1 MRRTLKPWICSLLAA
16 PAIGVCGCQLP
27 PPLFGPRGPM
37 GYQQR
42 EASVFDP
49 YADND
54 LGPEVVGGRPRDYQ
68 KQAPEPVRS
77 KWYSNTV
84 WGQ

>member
-1 MRRTLKPWICSLLAA
+1 MPRTFKPWIFSLLAA
-16 PAIGVCGCQLP
+16 FVLSVCGCQLP

-37 GYQQR
+37 DHQQR

-49 YADND
+49 YTDND
-54 LGPEVVGGRPRDYQ
+54 MGPEVVGGRPRDYQ

-77 KWYSNTV
+77 HWFSNM